1 MTKATKTQQIKQT
14 KRIAVVFQRNRLR
27 RIRFLVLMLL
37 AIGCLAG
44 CIAQSPIKRALKE
57 AGAWQ
62 QVAEQLSS
70 TDHSNLDT
78 VLNKILRQ
86 VKNSKEATS
95 LRLLAQRL
103 DNDQKSKDWLVG
115 RALLC
120 AGVAYLEAANI
131 ALAEGKL
138 GEAKQFC
145 LFASENFAVAA
156 KRLPSWERESVK
168 LWAEQLKVVAA
179 KLDAEQFYAMTHLK
193 ALLEKAKAHAKFVP
207 PLGQGENR

>member
-1 MTKATKTQQIKQT
+1 MF
-14 KRIAVVFQRNRLR
+14 FQRNRFR
-27 RIRFLVLMLL
+27 RTRFLVLTLL

-44 CIAQSPIKRALKE
+44 CIARSPVKRALKE
-57 AGAWQ
+57 ADAWQ
-62 QVAEQLSS
+62 QVAKQLSL

-78 VLNKILRQ
+78 ALNKILRP
-86 VKNSKEATS
+86 VKNSREATS

-103 DNDQKSKDWLVG
+103 DDDRESKDWLVG

-120 AGVAYLEAANI
+120 AGVAYLKAANI
-131 ALAEGKL
+131 ALVEGKL
-138 GEAKQFC
+138 SEAKRFC
-145 LFASENFAVAA
+145 LAASENFAVAA

-168 LWAEQLKVVAA
+168 LWAEQLKVVVA

-207 PLGQGENR
+207 PIRQGENR